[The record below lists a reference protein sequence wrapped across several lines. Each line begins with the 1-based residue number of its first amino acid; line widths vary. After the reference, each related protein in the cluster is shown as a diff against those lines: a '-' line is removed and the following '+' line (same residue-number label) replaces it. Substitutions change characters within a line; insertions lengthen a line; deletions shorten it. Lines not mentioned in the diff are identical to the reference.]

1 MRRSGDRKH
10 EKRCSINMV
19 LSKMRKALKRNRN
32 VYRVYTWV
40 KAGLPKR
47 FYYTSAYADILSL
60 NKRYERPDQKEA
72 VRAILRRRLA
82 ANLRDA
88 LESVPYYRDT
98 VKVRPVDIDESNAVA
113 ALMEFPYLHK
123 ATVMDNREA
132 FLNRRV
138 KKDSLTQ
145 YTSGGS
151 TGRGIG
157 VWRSKAE
164 IGTEVAFVVSE
175 WGKLGL
181 DWEKSRIVRIGSDA
195 NKRESENPFT
205 YYLNRLLISTFH
217 LHSRWMDE
225 IYRAIIA
232 FKPQFIWAYPSCVE
246 VLAGYM
252 QEQGKPRMRLKG
264 ILLSSETL
272 LEYQHVLFKR
282 IFDAPVSS
290 LYGLT
295 EQTNQAFLRETE
307 NGDGFYYRLVD
318 TYGYS
323 ENYRDEYGN
332 DEIVGTSHWNTT
344 MPLIRYRTQDLGTI
358 DENGIIRNLHGRT
371 QDMVV
376 DKKGKNVPA
385 TCLNIQQCTWD
396 DIYIYQLVQNR
407 VGELIIRVVPKKSFT
422 EAVKELILKKLRRE
436 YGEFFDM
443 QLEVVDRIERTKAG
457 KRRVVISNIRQ
468 Q

>member
-1 MRRSGDRKH
+1 
-10 EKRCSINMV
+10 
-19 LSKMRKALKRNRN
+19 
-32 VYRVYTWV
+32 V
-40 KAGLPKR
+40 KTGLPKR
-47 FYYTSAYADILSL
+47 FYYTSAYDRILAL
-60 NKRYERPDQKEA
+60 NRRYERSDQKEA
-72 VRAILRRRLA
+72 VQAILRRKLA

-88 LESVPYYRDT
+88 LEAVPYYRDT
-98 VKVRPVDIDESNAVA
+98 VKLRPVDIDESSAVD

-123 ATVMDNREA
+123 ATVMDNKEA
-132 FLNRRV
+132 FLNRRCN
-138 KKDSLTQ
+138 KESLTF

-157 VWRSKAE
+157 VWKSKAE
-164 IGTEVAFVVSE
+164 IGTEVAFVVSG

-181 DWEKSRIVRIGSDA
+181 DWEKSRIVRIGADG
-195 NKRESENPFT
+195 NRREDQDPFQ

-225 IYRAIIA
+225 IYRRIVA
-232 FKPQFIWAYPSCVE
+232 FNPHFIWTYPSCAE
-246 VLAGYM
+246 ILAGYM

-272 LEYQHVLFKR
+272 LDYQYVLFKR

-332 DEIVGTSHWNTT
+332 DEIVGTSYWNAT
-344 MPLIRYRTQDLGTI
+344 MPLIRYRTQDIGAI
-358 DENGIIRNLHGRT
+358 DENGIIRNLQGRT
-371 QDMVV
+371 QDMVIN
-376 DKKGKNVPA
+376 KKGRNVLA
-385 TCLNIQQCTWD
+385 ISANIQKYVWE
-396 DIYIYQLVQNR
+396 YVNIYQLVQNR
-407 VGELIIRVVPKKSFT
+407 VGELIIRVVPKKNFT
-422 EAVKELILKKLRRE
+422 EEIKELILKELRRE
-436 YGEFFDM
+436 YSEFFDM

-457 KRRVVISNIRQ
+457 KRRIVISNIGQR
-468 Q
+468 